1 MTADTVPWGP
11 WEVKRVRRGEATG
24 IPARFIRDAPG
35 GGACV
40 WQVGRAIWDSDV
52 FGTIS
57 RTDWA
62 ALTTCLFDF
71 GKEALQQTL
80 LLGWN
85 RRRGYHIPSVHQFCL
100 K

>member
-1 MTADTVPWGP
+1 M
-11 WEVKRVRRGEATG
+11 
-24 IPARFIRDAPG
+24 
-35 GGACV
+35 CV

-52 FGTIS
+52 FATIS

>member
-1 MTADTVPWGP
+1 MG
-11 WEVKRVRRGEATG
+11 
-24 IPARFIRDAPG
+24 
-35 GGACV
+35 V

-57 RTDWA
+57 KTDWA

-85 RRRGYHIPSVHQFCL
+85 RRRGYHIPSVHQFSL
-100 K
+100 EWGTLPFSLVFHPGLLNRLGRPVV